1 MTAYD
6 NYLSQVKASCKVAY
20 EYIPKMCN
28 ALRNENSYYSNEDIR
43 DRVRK
48 DCLEAGLAES
58 TITHNIPEEFKDP
71 IKVAAG
77 KKSAGKKKI
86 ALKIATS
93 GAAVTAAENNSESEF
108 NPNLESFEVLRGKI
122 NKDENKWM
130 SGDEDAE
137 FLKKQLNKQIEENQQ
152 KDIVID
158 ELQKVNLQLSEV
170 VKKDSFTPATNYK
183 TGMPKRFDFPK
194 PDESNTFVWKNI
206 SFDEFKMKLGPLKA
220 RSNSKI
226 NVYLERVV

>member
-1 MTAYD
+1 M
-6 NYLSQVKASCKVAY
+6 
-20 EYIPKMCN
+20 
-28 ALRNENSYYSNEDIR
+28 
-43 DRVRK
+43 
-48 DCLEAGLAES
+48 
-58 TITHNIPEEFKDP
+58 
-71 IKVAAG
+71 
-77 KKSAGKKKI
+77 
-86 ALKIATS
+86 
-93 GAAVTAAENNSESEF
+93 
-108 NPNLESFEVLRGKI
+108 
-122 NKDENKWM
+122 
-130 SGDEDAE
+130 
-137 FLKKQLNKQIEENQQ
+137 
-152 KDIVID
+152 ID